1 MQIGAILWNVERSH
15 MGNKNKV
22 ILFLL
27 AATLWGVTELFV
39 GMIRF
44 HARSVVL
51 STAGLL
57 LLFSIRSLGFR
68 FPFYLVASLI
78 AVAYKSIGG
87 GFFPCEFGA
96 VFSLGLG
103 AEIGF
108 GLMGKRKIEGL
119 ALSSIAG
126 VTLSVI
132 AISFLKPS
140 HWNLSSSLYYLLFRG
155 GPILILT
162 FLMGLFFER
171 GIRLPERAPVLALY
185 GSYLLIP
192 LLWGVT
198 VLRYLTR

>member
-1 MQIGAILWNVERSH
+1 

-27 AATLWGVTELFV
+27 VSTLWGGTELFA

-44 HARSVVL
+44 PARSVVL

-78 AVAYKSIGG
+78 AVAYKSIGD

-108 GLMGKRKIEGL
+108 GLMGKKKLEGL

-126 VTLSVI
+126 VILSVI
-132 AISFLKPS
+132 SISLLKPS
-140 HWNLSSSLYYLLFRG
+140 HWSLSNSLYYLLFRG
-155 GPILILT
+155 GPILILAV
-162 FLMGLFFER
+162 LMGVFFER
-171 GIRLPERAPVLALY
+171 RIRLPERAPALALY

-192 LLWGVT
+192 LLWGATIV
-198 VLRYLTR
+198 RYLIR